1 MLEIPGSGGCHEAKW
16 YVLLVRSKQE
26 KKVAESLAARE
37 VEHYLPCYSVL
48 SKWKDRRVR
57 LELPLFPGYVF
68 VHLPLLERTR
78 LITVPNVVSLV
89 GSSRGPSEVAEEEV
103 LCIRRG
109 LEHGSAQPHPYLHEG
124 DRVMISSGIMA
135 GMEGILLRRQNGAKI
150 VISIASIFRA
160 FAVELDEDCVRP
172 LSLRAPL
179 RVGGFD
185 PAFLPATT

>member
-1 MLEIPGSGGCHEAKW
+1 MLEIPDSAGCHEAKW

-26 KKVAESLAARE
+26 KKVAESLAARD

-68 VHLPLLERTR
+68 VHLPLLEKTR
-78 LITVPNVVSLV
+78 LLTVPNVVSLI

-103 LCIRRG
+103 HCIRRG

-124 DRVMISSGIMA
+124 DRVMICSGIMA

-160 FAVELDEDCVRP
+160 FAVELDEACVRP
-172 LSLRAPL
+172 LSPRTPLLARKLAPAL
-179 RVGGFD
+179 
-185 PAFLPATT
+185 LSATT